1 MSLVNM
7 KTLLQEAQ
15 SNKYGVGAFNV
26 ANMEMVMGV
35 IKAAEEKGSPAIIQI
50 AQARLP
56 YSPLHLL
63 GPVMVAAAEHSSV
76 PIAVHFD
83 HGLEEERIKEALDLG
98 FTSVMIDASHL
109 PLEQNI
115 EITSRIKELA
125 ASYGASVEAEV
136 GQLSGSEDGSTENQ
150 AYYSAP
156 REVKELFE
164 NTGVEAIALSI
175 GNAHGLYKKEPKLNF
190 DILRATRELV
200 PVPLVLHGGT
210 GISDE
215 DFRTSIQNG
224 ICKINIATANF
235 LAAEAG
241 VREYCRQEDRN
252 YFKMSRAMVH
262 STYENAARHMDVFE
276 SSGKAGNK

>member
-7 KTLLQEAQ
+7 KALLQEAQ

-35 IKAAEEKGSPAIIQI
+35 IKAAEEKRSPAIIQI

-63 GPVMVAAAEHSSV
+63 GPMMVAAAERSQV

-83 HGLEEERIKEALDLG
+83 HGLEEDRIKEALELG

-136 GQLSGSEDGSTENQ
+136 GQLSGSEDGSTEYQ
-150 AYYSAP
+150 AYYSDP
-156 REVKELFE
+156 GEVKELFE
-164 NTGVEAIALSI
+164 STGVEAIALSI
-175 GNAHGLYKKEPKLNF
+175 GNAHGLYKKEPRLNF
-190 DILRATRELV
+190 DILRDARELV
-200 PVPLVLHGGT
+200 PTPLVLHGGT

-215 DFRTSIQNG
+215 DFRTCIQNG
-224 ICKINIATANF
+224 ICKVNIATANF

-241 VREYCRQEDRN
+241 VREYCRKEERN
-252 YFKMSRAMVH
+252 YFEMSRAMVD
-262 STYENAARHMDVFE
+262 SVCENAARHMDVFE
-276 SSGKAGNK
+276 SAGKAGNK